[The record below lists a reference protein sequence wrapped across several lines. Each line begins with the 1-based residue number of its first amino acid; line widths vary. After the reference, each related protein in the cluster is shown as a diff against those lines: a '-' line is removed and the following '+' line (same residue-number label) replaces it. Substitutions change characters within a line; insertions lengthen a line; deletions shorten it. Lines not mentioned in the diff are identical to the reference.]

1 MTAREIAR
9 AVPIDLSVIIDT
21 CPRCG
26 CLDFPVKLL
35 HKQLTAGY
43 CPMVKSRPGRAACG
57 AFDTGPER
65 RDFRSPRGWY
75 HWNGGAVTAFDMT
88 GPTAEQRRQITAGLS
103 DEERHVLLQHGTE
116 AAFCGVFLD
125 NKKEGIY
132 TCRFCG
138 LPLFRSSAKFDS
150 GTGWPSFFKPYEE
163 SHIKRLRDTTYGMVR
178 VEEVCA
184 RCGSHLGH
192 VFPDGPRPTG
202 ERHCLN
208 SVSLGFTEKGG
219 ALPDVLGRG
228 APEGVPD
235 PE

>member
-1 MTAREIAR
+1 
-9 AVPIDLSVIIDT
+9 
-21 CPRCG
+21 
-26 CLDFPVKLL
+26 
-35 HKQLTAGY
+35 
-43 CPMVKSRPGRAACG
+43 
-57 AFDTGPER
+57 
-65 RDFRSPRGWY
+65 
-75 HWNGGAVTAFDMT
+75 VTAFDMT
-88 GPTAEQRRQITAGLS
+88 PPTADQRRQITTGLS

-163 SHIKRLRDTTYGMVR
+163 AHIKRIRDISYGMVR

-208 SVSLGFTEKGG
+208 SVSLSFTEKGQ

-228 APEGVPD
+228 APEGAAD
-235 PE
+235 RGE